1 MDVLDK
7 FFKKFSYKFPKGYPD
22 INDKQDMLMLEGIL
36 EKLGVDFLFE
46 KQLAWADLSSAS
58 RKYYRLTVIDDNI
71 KKGIPFKLED
81 GTEVSLQYTDDSYS
95 ELFANQ
101 KINDIRKIGG
111 SRINQFTFFKTPS
124 GKEIGLSAITKT
136 KELGGTGGSKA
147 DTTERQER
155 KLVDVIN
162 SIKGPKTIISKDG
175 SKIINVARAGKF
187 EGQAET
193 GTEPYTDIILYLED
207 GTELFVSAK
216 GPVAPSLGSGG
227 ITGIK
232 ALTKDGANP
241 ELLDFIK
248 NFYNKAYQYYKKA
261 VKENGLEGQNLYK
274 NKAVPDVSVKVPEN
288 FVNTLVRGT
297 KAMGGPVDYYYI
309 GSMDV
314 DETVEGNIIKFNN
327 GSFISIKDFID
338 QKGTKLYTH
347 IRKRDGDLY
356 FTDKTQ
362 NLNGVEI
369 PIIFMKN
376 PEGKGRGVQ
385 SRFGMIDK
393 IRGVDIT

>member
-22 INDKQDMLMLEGIL
+22 INDKQDMLMLEGMLKEMGIN
-36 EKLGVDFLFE
+36 FIFE
-46 KQLAWADLSSAS
+46 KQLTWGDLSSAS

-81 GTEVSLQYTDDSYS
+81 GTETTLQYTDNSYS

-101 KINDIRKIGG
+101 KIDDIKKAGG
-111 SRINQFTFFKTPS
+111 NRINQFTFFKTPS
-124 GKEIGLSAITKT
+124 GKEIGFSSITKT

-147 DTTERQER
+147 ETTERQER
-155 KLVDVIN
+155 GLVDLIN
-162 SIKGPKTIISKDG
+162 SIKGPKTIISQNGD
-175 SKIINVARAGKF
+175 KITNVIKADKF

-193 GTEPYTDIILYLED
+193 GTEPYTDVILYLED
-207 GTELFVSAK
+207 GTKLLVSAK
-216 GPVAPSLGSGG
+216 GPSAPSLGSGG
-227 ITGIK
+227 IKGIR

-248 NFYNKAYQYYKKA
+248 NFYNKAYQYYQRI
-261 VKENGLEGQNLYK
+261 VKEKGLEGQNLYK
-274 NKAVPDVSVKVPEN
+274 NRLIPDVSIKVPEK
-288 FVNTLVRGT
+288 FLGSLIRGT

-309 GSMDV
+309 GGMDV
-314 DETVEGNIIKFNN
+314 KGTSEGNNIIVSN
-327 GSFISIKDFID
+327 GNFISIEDFID
-338 QKGTKLYTH
+338 KKGNTLYAH

-356 FTDKTQ
+356 LTDKTQ
-362 NLNGVEI
+362 NLNGVNI

-376 PEGKGRGVQ
+376 PKGRGRGAQ

-393 IRGVDIT
+393 IRGIDIT